1 MPNAFSRPTELSPR
15 DCCDGYRNLALAVIE
30 QAARDLRTKKCQT
43 ALAWFESRDFFYYAD
58 SLGIDPGWLT
68 GKVIRQQLFTKKGK
82 GRHRNKMAKLFKL
95 VRCEDV
101 SGVSGTGV
109 VAEGVTFEHGHTVIC
124 WTRPPHSVAVFESPE
139 AVIDVHGHGGCTK
152 IEWEETQ
159 ENG

>member
-1 MPNAFSRPTELSPR
+1 MELSSR
-15 DCCDGYRNLALAVIE
+15 DCSDQYCTLALAVIE
-30 QAARDLRTKKCQT
+30 QAARDLRTKRCLEV
-43 ALAWFESRDFFYYAD
+43 LAWFNSKDFTFYTD
-58 SLGIDPGWLT
+58 SLSLDPDWLT
-68 GKVIRQQLFTKKGK
+68 SKLIRHQLFTKKGK

-124 WTRPPHSVAVFESPE
+124 WTRPPYSVAVFESPA

-152 IEWEETQ
+152 IEWEHEPGDHQQ
-159 ENG
+159 ENR